1 MADSEL
7 IRRSY
12 KLFWFFLASFLSA
25 FAAAQERY
33 SPFVPTDE
41 SDVVRM
47 LKLAGVREGDVVFD
61 LGSGDGRIVLEAG
74 RMNARVRGRRIE
86 MDEKLVAEST
96 ARAQA
101 AGLADRVQFI
111 HQNAFD
117 TDLSD
122 ATVITMWLWP
132 EVMHMLRP
140 KILEEARPGTR
151 VVTRMWDL
159 GTWPPD
165 EKTTDGNTLYKWIV
179 PAKVAGSWDWTLTIG
194 ERANSYTAILDQ
206 RYQTAEGFARTGSR
220 RAVLNGVK
228 VEGDEISFSIL
239 MGLEGRRVVRHQYR
253 GRVAGDVIE
262 GTVSVLAEPYD
273 KAIEMPWRAQR
284 AANAAYFAPTG
295 IDPEAGR

>member
-1 MADSEL
+1 MRYLSV
-7 IRRSY
+7 
-12 KLFWFFLASFLSA
+12 KLWSFVLASILA
-25 FAAAQERY
+25 VPAIAQERY

-41 SDVVRM
+41 TDVVRM

-74 RMNARVRGRRIE
+74 RMNAGVRGRGIE

-96 ARAQA
+96 VRAKG

-117 TDLSD
+117 ADLRE

-132 EVMHMLRP
+132 EVMQMLRP

-165 EKTTDGNTLYKWIV
+165 ETARDGNTLYKWIV
-179 PAKVAGSWDWTLTIG
+179 PAKVAGSWDWTLTIF
-194 ERANSYTAILDQ
+194 ERTSAYTALLEQ
-206 RYQTAEGFARTGSR
+206 RYQSAEGVARVGSR
-220 RAVLNGVK
+220 RAVLNDVK
-228 VEGDEISFSIL
+228 LKGDEISFSL
-239 MGLEGRRVVRHQYR
+239 LLSLEGTKLIRHQFR
-253 GRVAGDVIE
+253 GKVAGDVIE
-262 GTVSVLAEPYD
+262 GTVNVLGGAYD
-273 KAIEMPWRAQR
+273 KAVEMPWRAQR
-284 AANAAYFAPTG
+284 VAAKSGYFAPTG
-295 IDPEAGR
+295 IDAEAGK